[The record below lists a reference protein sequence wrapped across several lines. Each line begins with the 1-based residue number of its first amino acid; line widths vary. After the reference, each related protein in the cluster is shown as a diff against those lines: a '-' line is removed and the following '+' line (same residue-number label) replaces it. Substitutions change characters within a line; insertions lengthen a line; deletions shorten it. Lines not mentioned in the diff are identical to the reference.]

1 MKKGLLVLTGIIMTF
16 LMLTLSACS
25 SNNAETPT
33 TADITE
39 DNLLEVCDVLRG
51 GGLSN
56 VDVFETWVNDY
67 LKDSQS
73 SESDENGFTD
83 ADCRMTVMLLAG
95 DQIHADSVQ
104 KKYTGTYLMFDMD
117 AIENNEK
124 YSILQ
129 KKKDLY
135 TTLFGEMPITESGFE
150 NAFPEN
156 LRKYGIQFD
165 NKRYSVI
172 SVIFKAYD
180 QEEAFVG
187 HTGIL
192 IDCSDMPKV
201 GANYM
206 FVEKIAFSEPFKVTK
221 LNDVDELIDVLLQ
234 RPDYSVEEDEP
245 APLVYQDDEF
255 IGELKAEM

>member
-1 MKKGLLVLTGIIMTF
+1 MRKGLLVLTGIILTIF
-16 LMLTLSACS
+16 VLTLSACNS
-25 SNNAETPT
+25 DNAKTPT
-33 TADITE
+33 TEDITE
-39 DNLLEVCDVLRG
+39 ENLAEVCDVLRS

-67 LKDSQS
+67 LKDSKSS
-73 SESDENGFTD
+73 SESDKSGFTD

-95 DQIHADSVQ
+95 NQIHADSVQ

-129 KKKDLY
+129 EKKDLY
-135 TTLFGEMPITESGFE
+135 TTLFGEMPISKSGFE
-150 NAFPEN
+150 NAYPEN
-156 LRKYGIQFD
+156 LKKYGIKFD
-165 NKRYSVI
+165 NKTCSVI

-180 QEEAFVG
+180 QEEAFIG

-192 IDCSDMPKV
+192 VDCSDMPKV
-201 GANYM
+201 GANCM

-221 LNDVDELIDVLLQ
+221 LNDVDELIDVLSQ

-245 APLVYQDDEF
+245 APLVYQNDEI
-255 IGELKAEM
+255 IGELKK